1 MSASEQSFGS
11 HEDSLRIGVSLREAR
26 ERLGLSVDDVS
37 HAIKIQS
44 TAVRQMESGHFEKLG
59 PVVFAKGF
67 LRSYAKHV
75 NLGKEW
81 IDAELAQLAL
91 NEAPTLVPS
100 RGERLERSS
109 VGERG
114 MLAAS
119 YLVGTAILVSAIF
132 LVTQFDRIMAPHGSE
147 TPQVTESTIPQ
158 VPTVSSA
165 QSTTTVLATPPAV
178 AASSGAPS
186 VLSAAPVGAEIAAMT
201 LPAPAPV
208 TAAVDF
214 GLQSQAENTAVAAG
228 MATLPSLPTDVQELE
243 LSLSGTAWVEISDS
257 TGRRLEFNNL
267 SSGVRKSYSG
277 KAPFTLKIG
286 NASKAALLAAGKP
299 VDLAVF
305 TNASV
310 ARLRLVESEGALLP
324 VAIEPRA
331 Q

>member
-44 TAVRQMESGHFEKLG
+44 TAVRQMESGHFDKLG

-75 NLGKEW
+75 NLGKDW

-91 NEAPTLVPS
+91 NEAPTLLPS

-132 LVTQFDRIMAPHGSE
+132 LVTQFDRIMAPRG
-147 TPQVTESTIPQ
+147 PDKPLVTESAIPQ
-158 VPTVSSA
+158 AAMSSA
-165 QSTTTVLATPPAV
+165 PAPTTVAVTPPA
-178 AASSGAPS
+178 ASGAPS
-186 VLSAAPVGAEIAAMT
+186 VLSPAPSMPEPIAAS
-201 LPAPAPV
+201 PAPLMTPAI
-208 TAAVDF
+208 AAVS
-214 GLQSQAENTAVAAG
+214 GLQTQPENAAVAAG
-228 MATLPSLPTDVQELE
+228 MAALPSLPTDVQALE

-310 ARLRLVESEGALLP
+310 ARLRLVESDGALVP
-324 VAIEPRA
+324 VAVEPRA

>member
-11 HEDSLRIGVSLREAR
+11 HEDSRRIGVSLREAR

-44 TAVRQMESGHFEKLG
+44 TAVRQMESGQFEKLG

-67 LRSYAKHV
+67 LRSYAKQV
-75 NLGKEW
+75 NLGKDW

-91 NEAPTLVPS
+91 NEAPTLLPS
-100 RGERLERSS
+100 RGERIERST

-119 YLVGTAILVSAIF
+119 YLVGTVILVSAIF
-132 LVTQFDRIMAPHGSE
+132 LVTQFDRIMAPQGPDKPLITQSA
-147 TPQVTESTIPQ
+147 IPQ
-158 VPTVSSA
+158 PVSA
-165 QSTTTVLATPPAV
+165 PPAV
-178 AASSGAPS
+178 AAAPPTSGAPS
-186 VLSAAPVGAEIAAMT
+186 VLSVVPAMAEPVAIPPAPLATTPAIAAVAS
-201 LPAPAPV
+201 L
-208 TAAVDF
+208 
-214 GLQSQAENTAVAAG
+214 QAENAAVAAG
-228 MATLPSLPTDVQELE
+228 MAALPSLSRDAQALE

-277 KAPFTLKIG
+277 SAPFTLKIG

-299 VDLAVF
+299 VDLALF
-305 TNASV
+305 TTASV
-310 ARLRLVESEGALLP
+310 ARLRLVESDGALVP
-324 VAIEPRA
+324 IAIEPRA

>member
-11 HEDSLRIGVSLREAR
+11 HEDSQRIGVSLREAR

-44 TAVRQMESGHFEKLG
+44 TAVRQMESGNFDKLG

-75 NLGKEW
+75 NLGKDW

-91 NEAPTLVPS
+91 NEAPTLLPS

-132 LVTQFDRIMAPHGSE
+132 LVTQFDRIMAPRAAEKPIMSESTLPQPEITAVSTPVALVE
-147 TPQVTESTIPQ
+147 TP
-158 VPTVSSA
+158 
-165 QSTTTVLATPPAV
+165 
-178 AASSGAPS
+178 SGAPS
-186 VLSAAPVGAEIAAMT
+186 VLSATPVVTATALPITAPLPPATNVPAIAAVST
-201 LPAPAPV
+201 IQPP
-208 TAAVDF
+208 
-214 GLQSQAENTAVAAG
+214 ENAAVAAG
-228 MATLPSLPTDVQELE
+228 MAALPSLSADVQALE
-243 LSLSGTAWVEISDS
+243 LSLSETAWVEISDS

-286 NASKAALLAAGKP
+286 NASKATLLAAGKA
-299 VDLAVF
+299 VDLSAF

-310 ARLRLVESEGALLP
+310 ARLRLIESGGVLTP
-324 VAIEPRA
+324 VGVEPRP